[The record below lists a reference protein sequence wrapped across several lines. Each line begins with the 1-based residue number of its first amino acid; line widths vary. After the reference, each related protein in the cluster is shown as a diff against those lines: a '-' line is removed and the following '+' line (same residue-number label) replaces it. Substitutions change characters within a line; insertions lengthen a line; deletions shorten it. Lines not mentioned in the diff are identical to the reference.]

1 MTIGSALYSQIPL
14 AWAERYNAPPDMAD
28 DSRSI
33 AVDTAGNVYVTGS
46 GFNSA
51 GNLDAITIK
60 YDADGNQVWVRNYD
74 RGLSNN
80 DEGKELVLDDAGNV
94 YVVGYSHGGSQGLD
108 AMVIK
113 YDNAGN
119 QQWASFY
126 NGTANGIEEGRSIAV
141 NSTGDIFI
149 CGYTSDSAYF
159 FNTLTIKY
167 NSAGAQQW
175 AQIYNGPVGN
185 GNDELADLAI
195 DASSNVYVT
204 GSTESAG
211 MNYDCLTIKYNSSGS
226 QQWIQIF
233 DGGAGG
239 DFGRALTLDPS
250 NNVVIAAQSG
260 MTNQWF
266 DYLTIKYSNAG
277 TQQWTARYNNG
288 VNRYEN
294 PYAIATDNAGYVYIT
309 GQSQATGNNSTP
321 PDATTVKYTPAGNQV
336 WVKRYDG
343 ASGDDR
349 AYAMVLDDTANVYI
363 AGYSSNGTNFDFI
376 TIKYDSSGTEEWV
389 LRFNSQYN
397 QIDEARAIAYRD
409 GDVYVTGQ
417 SANTANEDFLTIR
430 YSYSAVGISENQFIA
445 SIISIY
451 PVPATNALNIDFSGD
466 SNFESQLI
474 ISDLTGRVVMQQYS
488 SPGIEHMILDISDL
502 ATGTYTISRVTKD
515 GNTISRGI
523 FVKN

>member
-1 MTIGSALYSQIPL
+1 MLLGSTLNSQIPL

-33 AVDTAGNVYVTGS
+33 AVDDSGYVYVTGS

-60 YDADGNQVWVRNYD
+60 YDSLGDQVWVRNYD
-74 RGLSNN
+74 RGLGQN
-80 DEGKELVLDDAGNV
+80 DEAMMIALDATGNV
-94 YVVGYSHGGSQGLD
+94 YVVGYSHGGTQGLD

-113 YDNAGN
+113 YDNDGN
-119 QQWASFY
+119 QQWVSFY
-126 NGTANGIEEGRSIAV
+126 NGTANGLDEGRSIAV
-141 NSTGDIFI
+141 NSSGDVFI
-149 CGYTSDSAYF
+149 CGYTSDAAYF
-159 FNTLTIKY
+159 YNTLTVKY
-167 NSAGAQQW
+167 NSAGVQQW

-185 GNDELADLAI
+185 GNDELLGLVI
-195 DASSNVYVT
+195 DGSSNVYVT
-204 GSTESAG
+204 GNTESAG
-211 MNYDCLTIKYNSSGS
+211 MNYDCLTIKYDSSGS
-226 QQWIQIF
+226 QQWLQIF

-239 DFGRALTLDPS
+239 DFGKAITLDPS
-250 NNVVIAAQSG
+250 NNVIVAAQSG

-266 DYLTIKYSNAG
+266 DYLTIKYSNSG

-288 VNRYEN
+288 TNTFEN
-294 PYAIATDNAGYVYIT
+294 PYAIAADNAGYVYIT
-309 GQSQATGNNSTP
+309 GQSQSTGSP
-321 PDATTVKYTPAGNQV
+321 SSPDATTVKYSPAGGEV
-336 WVKRYDG
+336 WVKRYNG
-343 ASGDDR
+343 FNGDDR
-349 AYAMVLDDTANVYI
+349 AYAIIIDDTANIYV
-363 AGYSSNGTNFDFI
+363 AGYSSNGNNFDFI
-376 TIKYDSSGTEEWV
+376 TIKYDSAGTEEWL

-397 QIDEARAIAYRD
+397 QGDVARAIAIKN

-430 YSYSAVGISENQFIA
+430 YSYSAVGISENQF
-445 SIISIY
+445 SPSNMSIY
-451 PVPATNALNIDFSGD
+451 PVPANSSLNIDFNGE

-502 ATGTYTISRVTKD
+502 ATGTYTISRITRD
-515 GNTISRGI
+515 GNSISRVF